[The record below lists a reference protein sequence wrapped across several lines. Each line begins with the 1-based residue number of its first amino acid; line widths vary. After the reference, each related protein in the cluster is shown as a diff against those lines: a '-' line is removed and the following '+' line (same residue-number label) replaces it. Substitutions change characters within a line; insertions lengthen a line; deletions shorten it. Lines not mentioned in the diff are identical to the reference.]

1 MEKYR
6 PYPCQQCG
14 SCCRHVD
21 VIEEM
26 KKYDRGDGVC
36 LHLNKNNKCN
46 IYNHRPPLCNGQWV
60 YEHYY
65 SDMTVADFHRMV
77 KKFCKKIQE

>member
-36 LHLNKNNKCN
+36 LHLNKNTAVYNFLNK
-46 IYNHRPPLCNGQWV
+46 
-60 YEHYY
+60 
-65 SDMTVADFHRMV
+65 
-77 KKFCKKIQE
+77 